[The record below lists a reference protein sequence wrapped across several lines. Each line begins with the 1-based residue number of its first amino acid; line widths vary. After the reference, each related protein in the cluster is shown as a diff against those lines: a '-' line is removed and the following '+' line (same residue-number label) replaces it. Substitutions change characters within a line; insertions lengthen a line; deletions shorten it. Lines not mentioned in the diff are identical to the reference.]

1 MGERK
6 RSTMRFISN
15 WIFFTHFPFHD
26 ASELSFDDKRVVH
39 VTLNV
44 TISIFK
50 MAIFL
55 KNNY

>member
-26 ASELSFDDKRVVH
+26 ASELSLDDERVVH

-44 TISIFK
+44 TISIFR
-50 MAIFL
+50 MAIFIE
-55 KNNY
+55 K

>member
-15 WIFFTHFPFHD
+15 WIFFTHFLFHD
-26 ASELSFDDKRVVH
+26 ASELSLDDERVVH

-44 TISIFK
+44 TISIFR